1 MTIFFGGGGVVQH
14 VYCATFMLAVS
25 HNVNP
30 IIYTEYTEKNLNNI
44 LNQNV
49 NVTKRAKFATFA
61 ISIVDILCLLQKYKW
76 NTIKIRLPR
85 LMIDVPYAS
94 NFMTIL
100 DLFISR

>member
-1 MTIFFGGGGVVQH
+1 
-14 VYCATFMLAVS
+14 MLVAS

-61 ISIVDILCLLQKYKW
+61 ISIVDNLCLLQKYKW
-76 NTIKIRLPR
+76 NTIKIRWPR
-85 LMIDVPYAS
+85 LLIGVPYAS